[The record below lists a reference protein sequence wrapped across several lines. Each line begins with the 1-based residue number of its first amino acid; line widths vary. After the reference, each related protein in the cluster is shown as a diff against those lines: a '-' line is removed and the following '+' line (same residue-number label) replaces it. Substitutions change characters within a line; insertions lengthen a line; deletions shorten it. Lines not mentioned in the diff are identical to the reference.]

1 MRVVEKGSEVIYAM
15 SWLAGTVIMKEALFD
30 QVGNLIQLAK
40 YCPFPFTR
48 NNILVHGRS
57 FKPLKQHESS
67 LIAQMVAV
75 YLQSL
80 ASSADL

>member
-1 MRVVEKGSEVIYAM
+1 MRQVWRAEVRVFEKGLEVIYAM

-57 FKPLKQHESS
+57 LFQAFE
-67 LIAQMVAV
+67 AA
-75 YLQSL
+75 
-80 ASSADL
+80 